1 MAEYLPLG
9 TPVVAADT
17 LTRVT
22 EYRVLALDGVRDG
35 SQRTKRWER
44 THRHMTWRKP
54 DPVRGIV
61 VGVRHLANGWTSS
74 EEYGEVFT
82 RTDGVTAYL
91 IATDLHRAPVYALL
105 EDVTPAPAEPVRE
118 ETDRAE

>member
-1 MAEYLPLG
+1 MADYLPIG

-17 LTRVT
+17 LERVT
-22 EYRVLALDGVRDG
+22 EYRRVDPLPYSARV
-35 SQRTKRWER
+35 KRWER
-44 THRHMTWRKP
+44 KHRHMTWRKP

-74 EEYGEVFT
+74 EDHGEEFH

-91 IATDLHRAPVYALL
+91 IAFDLHRAPVFALVD
-105 EDVTPAPAEPVRE
+105 DVTPEPDLEGAPA
-118 ETDRAE
+118 